1 MQERGVRAGTES
13 IHDIVGLD
21 TALALSYQNLEAEI
35 TQVKALKAYFI
46 EQLKNNIEGVKFNG
60 SCNDFDKSTYT
71 LVNVCLPVSEENA
84 PMFLFQLDM
93 KGIACSKGSACQS
106 GSAKGSHVLTQILSD
121 EDLKKPSV
129 RFSFSIYNT
138 KEEIDNVVKI
148 LTELVNSISP

>member
-1 MQERGVRAGTES
+1 
-13 IHDIVGLD
+13 
-21 TALALSYQNLEAEI
+21 
-35 TQVKALKAYFI
+35 
-46 EQLKNNIEGVKFNG
+46 
-60 SCNDFDKSTYT
+60 
-71 LVNVCLPVSEENA
+71 
-84 PMFLFQLDM
+84 MFLFQLDM